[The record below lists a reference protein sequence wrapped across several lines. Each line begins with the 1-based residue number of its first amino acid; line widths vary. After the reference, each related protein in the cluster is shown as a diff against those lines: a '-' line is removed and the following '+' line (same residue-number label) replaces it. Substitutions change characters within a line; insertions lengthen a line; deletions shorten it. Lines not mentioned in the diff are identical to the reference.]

1 MEHPQPRPSKTE
13 GRKPTHDFLS
23 LYSRSDVQEDPS
35 PPSQGGYLK
44 THDFLQPLE
53 RIGKTGA
60 KEESVVEISA
70 VERPPPPAPP
80 PLDEQILPGGI
91 GTYSISHISCFN
103 QTSVP
108 KPDGSI
114 YTVARAG
121 SSDWNDENSNCST
134 SYTASGFTLWEES
147 HALKKGKKRKENMGE
162 KPAVREAGPKLR
174 QRTKVEGPS
183 QSSTNNH
190 HRNSFSSLSSSEAM
204 EQNNKS
210 FVDVITSAKG
220 ITLEDDLDDEE
231 EAFVPKKEP
240 SAVVATTHEGELKV
254 KVDGKISDQKAN
266 TPRSKHSATE
276 QRRRSKIN
284 DRFQMLRELIPLSDQ
299 KRDKASFLFEVIEYI
314 QFLQEKVEK
323 YEGAYQGWNHEPA
336 KLMPWQRNNH
346 RQAESHV
353 DQSRVSGSAPALMFA
368 GRFDK
373 KTISVSPTFAGSEK
387 KPIEPD
393 ISAATTFK
401 QMDHHPGITNQA
413 VTLPLSPE
421 PSFFTT
427 VKSSAAVH
435 EILSKLASDAE
446 NILSQPQPR
455 LCETR
460 SGTNGGITTSD
471 KLKEQ
476 ELTVEGGTISI
487 SSVYS
492 QRLLSTLTQALQNSG
507 VDLSRASI
515 SVQIE
520 LGKRS
525 NSRVSAIK
533 DIGVPSGKQGT
544 TCTRVANDE
553 DSDRDFKKLKTGKT

>member
-13 GRKPTHDFLS
+13 GRKPTQDFLS
-23 LYSRSDVQEDPS
+23 LYSRSDVQQDPS

-53 RIGKTGA
+53 RIGKSTGA

-70 VERPPPPAPP
+70 VERPPPPAPR
-80 PLDEQILPGGI
+80 PLDEHILPGGI
-91 GTYSISHISCFN
+91 GTYSISHISGFN
-103 QTSVP
+103 QTLVP

-114 YTVARAG
+114 FTVARAG
-121 SSDWNDENSNCST
+121 SSDRNDENSNCST
-134 SYTASGFTLWEES
+134 SYTAGGFTLWEES
-147 HALKKGKKRKENMGE
+147 HALKKGKTRKENMGE

-190 HRNSFSSLSSSEAM
+190 HCNSFSSLSSSEAM
-204 EQNNKS
+204 EQSNKS
-210 FVDVITSAKG
+210 FVDVIKSAKG

-231 EAFVPKKEP
+231 ETFVPKKEP
-240 SAVVATTHEGELKV
+240 SAIVATTHKGELKV

-336 KLMPWQRNNH
+336 KLMPWRNNH
-346 RQAESHV
+346 RPAESHV
-353 DQSRVSGSAPALMFA
+353 DQSR
-368 GRFDK
+368 
-373 KTISVSPTFAGSEK
+373 
-387 KPIEPD
+387 
-393 ISAATTFK
+393 
-401 QMDHHPGITNQA
+401 MDHHPGITNQA
-413 VTLPLSPE
+413 VTLPMSPE

-427 VKSSAAVH
+427 VKSGAAVH
-435 EILSKLASDAE
+435 EILSKLASDAD

-460 SGTNGGITTSD
+460 SGTNGGIATSD

-476 ELTVEGGTISI
+476 ELTVEDGTISI

-520 LGKRS
+520 LGKQS

>member
-1 MEHPQPRPSKTE
+1 MEYPQPRPSKTE

-23 LYSRSDVQEDPS
+23 LYRRSDVQQDPS
-35 PPSQGGYLK
+35 PPSPGGQLN

-60 KEESVVEISA
+60 KEESVVEISV
-70 VERPPPPAPP
+70 VERPPWLASPPS
-80 PLDEQILPGGI
+80 EERILPRGI
-91 GTYSISHISCFN
+91 ESYSKSHMSCFN
-103 QTSVP
+103 QTLVL
-108 KPDGSI
+108 KPDRSI
-114 YTVARAG
+114 FTVARTR
-121 SSDWNDENSNCST
+121 SSDKNDENSNCNT
-134 SYTASGFTLWEES
+134 SYTINSFTLWKES
-147 HALKKGKKRKENMGE
+147 HALKKGKTRKENMGE
-162 KPAVREAGPKLR
+162 KPAVREAGAKLR
-174 QRTKVEGPS
+174 RQTKVEGPS

-190 HRNSFSSLSSSEAM
+190 HRNSFSCLSSSEAM
-204 EQNNKS
+204 GQNNKS

-220 ITLEDDLDDEE
+220 ITLEDDLDGEE
-231 EAFVPKKEP
+231 EFVPKKEP
-240 SAVVATTHEGELKV
+240 SAIVATTHKGELKV
-254 KVDGKISDQKAN
+254 KVDGKISDQKVN

-323 YEGAYQGWNHEPA
+323 YEGAYQGWNHEPS
-336 KLMPWQRNNH
+336 KVMPWRNNH
-346 RQAESHV
+346 RPAESHV
-353 DQSRVSGSAPALMFA
+353 DQSRV
-368 GRFDK
+368 
-373 KTISVSPTFAGSEK
+373 
-387 KPIEPD
+387 
-393 ISAATTFK
+393 
-401 QMDHHPGITNQA
+401 DHHPGITNQA
-413 VTLPLSPE
+413 E

-427 VKSSAAVH
+427 AKSSTAVH

-446 NILSQPQPR
+446 NILSQPQQR
-455 LCETR
+455 LFETR
-460 SGTNGGITTSD
+460 SGTTGGITTSG
-471 KLKEQ
+471 KRKEQ

-520 LGKRS
+520 LGKQS
-525 NSRVSAIK
+525 NSRATGAPSAIK
-533 DIGVPSGKQGT
+533 DIGVPSGKQGA
-544 TCTRVANDE
+544 TCTRVANAE

>member
-336 KLMPWQRNNH
+336 KLMPWRNNH

>member
-336 KLMPWQRNNH
+336 KLMPW
-346 RQAESHV
+346 
-353 DQSRVSGSAPALMFA
+353 
-368 GRFDK
+368 
-373 KTISVSPTFAGSEK
+373 
-387 KPIEPD
+387 
-393 ISAATTFK
+393 
-401 QMDHHPGITNQA
+401 MDHHPGITNQA